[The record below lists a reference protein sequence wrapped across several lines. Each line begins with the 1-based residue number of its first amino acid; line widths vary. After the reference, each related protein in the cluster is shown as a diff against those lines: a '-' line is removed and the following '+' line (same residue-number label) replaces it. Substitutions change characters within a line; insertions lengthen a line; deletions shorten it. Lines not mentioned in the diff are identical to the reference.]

1 VIISVRVNREFL
13 DMIRGMI
20 LGGEGLTEFI
30 PIVNELRE
38 YGIFNLPA
46 LVINGKKVFEGRDLN
61 PDEVSHIVIE
71 KIMGLAR

>member
-1 VIISVRVNREFL
+1 
-13 DMIRGMI
+13 MI

-46 LVINGKKVFEGRDLN
+46 LVINGKKVFEGRDL
-61 PDEVSHIVIE
+61 
-71 KIMGLAR
+71 LL